1 MKTTELKALAEKAT
15 PGPWETRTTT
25 HEPAGFVQGPPVD
38 DMPYRAEIL
47 GDDYTGF
54 GDDEQK
60 ARDVAYVA
68 AANPAAI
75 LTLVADLESA
85 QDERRALRAAEQN
98 LREELAALKASI
110 GEPVR
115 YEWRWLNPAGV
126 NASPEELEWKTPAPK
141 NLESQQEFI
150 DRLLSFR
157 YNEKPVIG
165 VRPLYAIKDKQP

>member
-75 LTLVADLESA
+75 LTLIADLESA
-85 QDERRALRAAEQN
+85 QDERRALLATEQN

-110 GEPVR
+110 GEPVAIVDVVV
-115 YEWRWLNPAGV
+115 PH
-126 NASPEELEWKTPAPK
+126 
-141 NLESQQEFI
+141 LESF
-150 DRLLSFR
+150 LLKHIPGADFPR
-157 YNEKPVIG
+157 VG
-165 VRPLYAIKDKQP
+165 GFLYAIKDKQP

>member
-75 LTLVADLESA
+75 LTLIADLESA
-85 QDERRALRAAEQN
+85 QDERRALLATEQN

-110 GEPVR
+110 GEPVGG
-115 YEWRWLNPAGV
+115 YWWNTESLQTKMIEKGQVWT
-126 NASPEELEWKTPAPK
+126 ASDKWV
-141 NLESQQEFI
+141 FI
-150 DRLLSFR
+150 GS
-157 YNEKPVIG
+157 
-165 VRPLYAIKDKQP
+165 LYAIKDNHP

>member
-75 LTLVADLESA
+75 LTLIADLESA
-85 QDERRALRAAEQN
+85 QDERRALLATEQN

-110 GEPVR
+110 GEPVA
-115 YEWRWLNPAGV
+115 WL
-126 NASPEELEWKTPAPK
+126 SPGRERLEFSRPDTVYG
-141 NLESQQEFI
+141 SHT
-150 DRLLSFR
+150 
-157 YNEKPVIG
+157 V
-165 VRPLYAIKDKQP
+165 PLYAIKDNHP